1 MAASGT
7 RRAKSRRVAQWRAVP
22 VSGCSWRWN
31 PWRVKWNCI
40 AAVDAAALCRASP
53 PHPTPAR
60 VHSRDLVYRHVRIR
74 PGVAHPRMDGAA
86 FMSAGVTAS
95 GQCFP
100 AQSATHR
107 SRHMNT
113 GQEIFTSNLLILRSL
128 CCCAALM
135 SGQLS
140 QSRNMNL
147 DIHSRSVELFQIS
160 PHAYRP
166 RPYWLSAPLRPTAP
180 RVIGRAPF
188 VYVFINI
195 YLYYKPRLRRAGRDG
210 TAQAPRCSGCGHH
223 THASA
228 ARQRHARRACSM
240 GGLHRDSWSFVHA
253 ARPLAEE
260 RDRELVRSHCA

>member
-1 MAASGT
+1 MASGAGFGLFMAMESLASEVELHCRGRCRSVMSCFPAASHASTSSLPRSRLQACPHSAWRSPSTDGW
-7 RRAKSRRVAQWRAVP
+7 RRL
-22 VSGCSWRWN
+22 SW
-31 PWRVKWNCI
+31 
-40 AAVDAAALCRASP
+40 
-53 PHPTPAR
+53 
-60 VHSRDLVYRHVRIR
+60 
-74 PGVAHPRMDGAA
+74 
-86 FMSAGVTAS
+86 SAGVTAS

-107 SRHMNT
+107 SRRMNT

-128 CCCAALM
+128 CCFAALM

-195 YLYYKPRLRRAGRDG
+195 YLYYKPRLQRAGRDG

-228 ARQRHARRACSM
+228 AR
-240 GGLHRDSWSFVHA
+240 
-253 ARPLAEE
+253 
-260 RDRELVRSHCA
+260 